1 MIQEDFINI
10 PLTLKDKEVIFVMDN
25 INPESVGQESLVITN
40 KGVIAT
46 INSDELDNLKSKYPD
61 SDFYGFW
68 SSLLISG
75 VVEPNGLQIYYT
87 SDIDGYYIYTKNS
100 IVIETGVMTTN
111 HIPSNYKLDIKKARE
126 IIIGVEDIRL
136 PKEKIKSAADV
147 YRSLINRKNEVKRGL
162 IRGSFIAVIILSIFA
177 YVLDDLQTKAI
188 DKKSENKTI
197 AESLNQIFDNIKKTK
212 NLTSIDQEIDLK
224 KVLNIYNVS
233 GGNFEIPKVKL
244 DKKGKEAL
252 LHPSIPNPESE
263 LKQSIIIKN
272 YNENKGWR
280 LEW

>member
-25 INPESVGQESLVITN
+25 INPELVGQESLVITN

-75 VVEPNGLQIYYT
+75 VIEPNGLQIYYT

-126 IIIGVEDIRL
+126 VIIGAEDIRL

-147 YRSLINRKNEVKRGL
+147 YRGLINRKNEVNRGL
-162 IRGSFIAVIILSIFA
+162 IRGSFLAVIILSIFT
-177 YVLDDLQTKAI
+177 YVLDDLQTQAI
-188 DKKSENKTI
+188 YKLSEDKTI
-197 AESLNQIFDNIKKTK
+197 SESLNQIFDNIKKTK
-212 NLTSIDQEIDLK
+212 NLTSIDQEVDLK

-263 LKQSIIIKN
+263 LKSSIIIKN
-272 YNENKGWR
+272 YNEKKGWR
-280 LEW
+280 IEW